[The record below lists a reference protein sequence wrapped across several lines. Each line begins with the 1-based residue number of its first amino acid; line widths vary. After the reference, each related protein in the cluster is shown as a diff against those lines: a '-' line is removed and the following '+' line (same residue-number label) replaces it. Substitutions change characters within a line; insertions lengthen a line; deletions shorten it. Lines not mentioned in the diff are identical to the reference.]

1 MDDINF
7 KDIRVLPSSLDIK
20 SNVGKSHIEILGQLQ
35 SGSTVKGLVV
45 ETNIKGEVIF
55 DTA

>member
-20 SNVGKSHIEILGQLQ
+20 SNVRKSNIEILGQLQ
-35 SGSTVKGLVV
+35 SGLTAKGLIV
-45 ETNIKGEVIF
+45 ET
-55 DTA
+55 